1 MDGIYQTSVQAP
13 KPVTTD
19 SYKYSDAA
27 ASVASSASMPQSQV
41 QNSAPKGSFPQG
53 SEGRPA
59 PTDDQINAAIE
70 KANRK
75 AHFGHT
81 NAEFSYHEATKS
93 ISVKIIDDRTNEVI
107 REFPPE
113 ETLDMIS
120 KMWELAGI
128 IVDEKR

>member
-1 MDGIYQTSVQAP
+1 MDGIYQTSSVQAP
-13 KPVTTD
+13 KPVSTD
-19 SYKYSDAA
+19 GYQYTDAA
-27 ASVASSASMPQSQV
+27 ASASV
-41 QNSAPKGSFPQG
+41 SAPSTLSTQPAVSS
-53 SEGRPA
+53 SEGKQTPS
-59 PTDDQINAAIE
+59 DDQVKAAIE

-81 NAEFSYHEATKS
+81 NAQFSYHEATKS
-93 ISVKIIDDRTNEVI
+93 ISVKIIDQQTNEII

>member
-1 MDGIYQTSVQAP
+1 MDGIYQTSSVQAP
-13 KPVTTD
+13 KPISTD
-19 SYKYSDAA
+19 SYQYSDAA
-27 ASVASSASMPQSQV
+27 ASASV
-41 QNSAPKGSFPQG
+41 SAPSTPSPQPAVSS
-53 SEGRPA
+53 SEGKQTPS
-59 PTDDQINAAIE
+59 DDQVKAAIE

-81 NAEFSYHEATKS
+81 NAQFSYHEATKS
-93 ISVKIIDDRTNEVI
+93 ISVKIIDQQTNEII